1 MNGIS
6 LIRIGSF
13 IWRLIT
19 TGEQAFNLE
28 IKKKSGSS
36 IDLDIHQQ
44 EQATRAAKKMG
55 ILRDN
60 QFLETDR
67 ERKRKEKKNRLRRK
81 LKVSTL
87 DF

>member
-19 TGEQAFNLE
+19 TGEQAFINLE

-60 QFLETDR
+60 QFSETDR
-67 ERKRKEKKNRLRRK
+67 ERKRKEKK
-81 LKVSTL
+81 TG
-87 DF
+87 